1 MAPSRKR
8 GSGPDLGMAL
18 GQKYFAAGLR
28 FAGGIVLF
36 VLLGHGLD
44 RWLGI
49 TPLGVVTGTIVGAVL
64 SFLSIYR
71 ELVTDR
77 DVDANGPDGKR

>member
-1 MAPSRKR
+1 MKDNRRPS
-8 GSGPDLGMAL
+8 GGPDTGMAL

-36 VLLGHGLD
+36 VLLGVALD

-49 TPLGVVTGTIVGAVL
+49 TPLGVILGTVVGAAL
-64 SFLSIYR
+64 SFLSVYR
-71 ELVTDR
+71 ELLTDR
-77 DVDANGPDGKR
+77 QLGGPAGKDDR

>member
-1 MAPSRKR
+1 
-8 GSGPDLGMAL
+8 MAL

-49 TPLGVVTGTIVGAVL
+49 TPLGVVAGTILGTVL
-64 SFLSIYR
+64 SFLSVYR

-77 DVDANGPDGKR
+77 DVNASGPAGKP

>member
-1 MAPSRKR
+1 MAVSRKPDA
-8 GSGPDLGMAL
+8 GPETGMAL

-36 VLLGHGLD
+36 VLLGWALD
-44 RWLGI
+44 RWLGT
-49 TPLGVVTGTIVGAVL
+49 TPLGIVVGTIVGSVL

-71 ELVTDR
+71 ELVTDQ
-77 DVDANGPDGKR
+77 DVDADGPSGKV

>member
-1 MAPSRKR
+1 MVASRKR
-8 GSGPDLGMAL
+8 GSGPDKGMAL

-49 TPLGVVTGTIVGAVL
+49 TPLGVVAGTIAGTVL
-64 SFLSIYR
+64 SFLSVYR
-71 ELVTDR
+71 ELVSDR
-77 DVDANGPDGKR
+77 DVDADGPAGKF

>member
-1 MAPSRKR
+1 MKDSRR
-8 GSGPDLGMAL
+8 RPGGPDTGMAL

-36 VLLGHGLD
+36 VLLGVALD

-49 TPLGVVTGTIVGAVL
+49 TPLGVMLGTVVGAVL
-64 SFLSIYR
+64 SFLSVYR
-71 ELVTDR
+71 ELLADR
-77 DVDANGPDGKR
+77 EVGGPDGEGR

>member
-1 MAPSRKR
+1 MKDNRRPS
-8 GSGPDLGMAL
+8 GGPDTGMAL

-36 VLLGHGLD
+36 VLLGVALD

-49 TPLGVVTGTIVGAVL
+49 TPLGVILGTVVGTTL
-64 SFLSIYR
+64 SFLSVYR
-71 ELVTDR
+71 ELMADR
-77 DVDANGPDGKR
+77 QVGGSPGKDSR

>member
-8 GSGPDLGMAL
+8 DSGPDKGMAL

-49 TPLGVVTGTIVGAVL
+49 TPVGVVAGTIVGTVL

-71 ELVTDR
+71 ELVADR
-77 DVDANGPDGKR
+77 NVDADGPGTKR

>member
-1 MAPSRKR
+1 MVPSRKR

-28 FAGGIVLF
+28 FAGGIVFF

-49 TPLGVVTGTIVGAVL
+49 TPVGVVAGTIVGTVL

-77 DVDANGPDGKR
+77 DVDGDGPGTTR

>member
-1 MAPSRKR
+1 M
-8 GSGPDLGMAL
+8 GMAL

-36 VLLGHGLD
+36 VLVGHGLD

-49 TPLGVVTGTIVGAVL
+49 TPLGVVTGTIAGTVL
-64 SFLSIYR
+64 SFLSVYR

-77 DVDANGPDGKR
+77 NVDRDGPGTTR